1 MSSFFQHHGFT
12 IENIEIQLRQITSQI
27 EYNKTKYP
35 LDVEANQFFDWCLKR
50 HEIIFGLV
58 QFNPRFGWAEI
69 QKEMDRLFRLD
80 NSLTGFQL
88 NLNIGDTDKPNRA
101 LIERNISKL

>member
-1 MSSFFQHHGFT
+1 MSSFFQHHGFP

-27 EYNKTKYP
+27 QYNKTKYP
-35 LDVEANQFFDWCLKR
+35 LDVEANQFFDWCLKK

-58 QFNPRFGWAEI
+58 QINPRFGWAEI

>member
-1 MSSFFQHHGFT
+1 MDSFFQQNKFS
-12 IENIEIQLRQITSQI
+12 IEHIEIKLREISSQI
-27 EYNKTKYP
+27 EYMKTKHP

-69 QKEMDRLFRLD
+69 QKEMDRLFRED
-80 NSLTGFQL
+80 TSLTGFQL
-88 NLNIGDTDKPNRA
+88 NLDIIDTEKPNKA
-101 LIERNISKL
+101 FIERNISKL